1 MRPQSVNAR
10 MPGLE
15 KNPGFLVA
23 ASLCQ
28 REVRGIGGNV
38 FARFQNQPAGD

>member
-1 MRPQSVNAR
+1 MRPQSVNAT

-23 ASLCQ
+23 AWSGR
-28 REVRGIGGNV
+28 REVEGIASNV
-38 FARFQNQPAGD
+38 FARFQTQPAGD

>member
-1 MRPQSVNAR
+1 MRPQSVNAT

-23 ASLCQ
+23 ASLCK
-28 REVRGIGGNV
+28 REVKGIGRNV
-38 FARFQNQPAGD
+38 FARFQYPPAGD